1 LTIQRILSRGMRT
14 SRPRADRARW
24 LRRLWRLVAV
34 LAFVGTLDDAVL
46 AQQDRWAEER
56 AAMVRTIQA
65 HAALLPKAAMA
76 DGISTA
82 ILDVMGKAPRHTF
95 VPGRVEGKAYA
106 DAPLPIGYGQT
117 ISQPFIVALMTH
129 LIWANPDA
137 TVLEIGTGSGY
148 QAAVLSPLVKAV
160 CTIEIVP
167 GLGETA
173 ARRLKDLGYD
183 NVQTKIGDGYFGWPE
198 CGPFDGILVT
208 AAAGHV
214 PPPLVKQLKPGG
226 RMVIPVGSVFG
237 PQFLTLVEKTSGGQI
252 TTRQLLPVS
261 FVPLTRESQ

>member
-1 LTIQRILSRGMRT
+1 MRGFVDRKSPTGRSLGHLS
-14 SRPRADRARW
+14 
-24 LRRLWRLVAV
+24 RLVAV
-34 LAFVGTLDDAVL
+34 LAFAGTLDGAVL
-46 AQQDRWAEER
+46 AQQDRWAEPR

-65 HAALLPKAAMA
+65 HAASLPEAAST

-82 ILDVMGKAPRHTF
+82 VLEVIGKVPRHEF
-95 VPGRVEGKAYA
+95 VPEQVERQAYA

-117 ISQPFIVALMTH
+117 ISQPFIVALMAH
-129 LIWANPDA
+129 LIEVSPDS

-148 QAAVLSPLVKAV
+148 QAAVLSPLVKTV
-160 CTIEIVP
+160 CTIEIIP
-167 GLGETA
+167 ELGETA
-173 ARRLKDLGYD
+173 ARRFEDLGYD
-183 NVQTKIGDGYFGWPE
+183 NVHTKIGDGYFGWPE

-237 PQFLTLVEKTSGGQI
+237 PQFLVLVEKASGGQI
-252 TTRQLLPVS
+252 TTRQLLPVR